1 MQTILL
7 NGWAA
12 SPDAW
17 SLCAAAKGAPLFSYL
32 DQLDGRPEAAL
43 AAAPDGAA
51 LVGWSM
57 GGSGALRLAC
67 RFPEKIRGLVLLAA
81 TPRMMEEKETGWRGM
96 SPRRLKA
103 LEFGLKATHGEGFF
117 GVPEGKPNPYRMDS
131 DANLARGLD
140 YLRAT
145 DLRAALEQLA
155 RTGALRR
162 TPVFIFQS
170 ERDGIVR
177 AENAA
182 YLQRIFPHAVVELI
196 PGGEHALPILIPEKI
211 DAAVAAIRSG
221 R

>member
-131 DANLARGLD
+131 D

-155 RTGALRR
+155 LTGALRR

-182 YLQRIFPHAVVELI
+182 YLQRIFPHAVVELL

-211 DAAVAAIRSG
+211 DAAVAAIRS
-221 R
+221 RR

>member
-1 MQTILL
+1 
-7 NGWAA
+7 
-12 SPDAW
+12 
-17 SLCAAAKGAPLFSYL
+17 
-32 DQLDGRPEAAL
+32 
-43 AAAPDGAA
+43 
-51 LVGWSM
+51 
-57 GGSGALRLAC
+57 
-67 RFPEKIRGLVLLAA
+67 
-81 TPRMMEEKETGWRGM
+81 MEEKETGWRGM

-182 YLQRIFPHAVVELI
+182 YLKRIFPHAVVELI